1 MVTVTTVFTE
11 SVLEINKRY
20 MVQGVSK
27 FPKAKEYMIGQHCVL
42 KQIVGSTAHVM
53 FTGRMTEIPIRSL
66 VDVTGYHPKGVSAKN
81 ADGFVVIKQN
91 TLGIAVGTAYL
102 NHDKEKSN
110 SDYVVVCV
118 NGKEIKIPFDILG
131 ALVRNKKKEKVIKA
145 DKLAEKTGFTPAMV
159 EVMDELNAPQ
169 QNREDNEF
177 IPPSIIKLLPGVN
190 LVELRNLLRS
200 DEDVF
205 FDYSGEPHKTIAECD
220 KANTKIRHKLFKE
233 RLMALA
239 TKKLNDDWGDDD

>member
-27 FPKAKEYMIGQHCVL
+27 FPKSKEYMIGQYCIL

-110 SDYVVVCV
+110 SDYVVVNV
-118 NGKEIKIPFDILG
+118 NGKEVKIPFDILG
-131 ALVRNKKKEKVIKA
+131 ALVRNKKKEKVVKA
-145 DKLAEKTGFTPAMV
+145 DKIADKTGFTPAMV
-159 EVMDELNAPQ
+159 EVMDELAAPYE
-169 QNREDNEF
+169 NRQDDDF
-177 IPPSIIKLLPGVN
+177 IPPAIVKLLPGVN
-190 LVELRNLLRS
+190 LVELRDLLRS
-200 DEDVF
+200 ESDVF
-205 FDYSGEPHKTIAECD
+205 YDYEGNDHKTISDCD
-220 KANTKIRHKLFKE
+220 KANTRIRHRLLKE
-233 RLMALA
+233 RLMAMANRTLEESW
-239 TKKLNDDWGDDD
+239 KR

>member
-1 MVTVTTVFTE
+1 MSVIYID
-11 SVLEINKRY
+11 SVLKPDTRY
-20 MVQGVSK
+20 KVQDVSK
-27 FPKAKEYMIGQHCVL
+27 FPKAKSFMIGQYCVL

-118 NGKEIKIPFDILG
+118 NGKEVKIPFDILG
-131 ALVRNKKKEKVIKA
+131 ALVRNKKKEKTVKA
-145 DKLAEKTGFTPAMV
+145 DKLAEKTGFTPVMV
-159 EVMDELNAPQ
+159 EVMGELLAPYE
-169 QNREDNEF
+169 NREDNDF
-177 IPPSIIKLLPGVN
+177 IPASIKKLLPGVN
-190 LVELRNLLRS
+190 LVELRDLLRTE
-200 DEDVF
+200 EDVWY
-205 FDYSGEPHKTIAECD
+205 DMEGNDHKTIAEVD
-220 KANTKIRHKLFKE
+220 KANTKIRNRIFKDRMIALSAK
-233 RLMALA
+233 RLS
-239 TKKLNDDWGDDD
+239 DDWDKGHD